1 MSHAESVPSP
11 ILEPTEPGGIVG
23 NPKRH
28 TRNASKRHIL
38 AVAAGIAVG
47 VFALLVCMELFL
59 PSKPPALSDFRLDA
73 PSTTGFM
80 VLLAPA
86 LAAWAFSLHVRCPD
100 AAIRN
105 QLITIAVLLMLWM
118 LDVVVKYP
126 LRNDLAVSLC
136 WYLYYVPMLF
146 VPVLCLS
153 CALRAAALDGTKAGK
168 AMLWAAAAGSLLLVA
183 LVLTNNLH
191 HGVFIFSFD
200 DPGWQ
205 GNYRYNWGY
214 WLVVGWIVLLYGAF
228 FALLLRAA
236 RKQLRPSF
244 APLASIAG
252 IAVAYSLMYGLR
264 SAHVFTTNL
273 ALTYTVIIVVAIEV
287 ALAAGILPSYTWYR
301 EVFYKLPFDLKLIAR
316 SGDIAYSTAQSSP
329 LCAEAAEKVAGSG
342 TANSAPADFRVPSSP
357 HTLYRTYPISGGTAL
372 LSLDA
377 SANDARRIALEQ
389 RQTDLAHTAQLLKRS
404 AEVRRTLAKREAERE
419 LFEQVHTSLS
429 QKSNE
434 INRIIEGLPEG
445 GSVESRD
452 LRRKGLIRVKFLIA
466 YCKRKGSLVVAQREG
481 TSFTQAQVE
490 LIFAEAA
497 ADFRSMGIECAALF
511 RIEESL
517 SPAMMAQLYDCAY
530 DFASLAFE
538 ATDPTLLMFAESTHG
553 HALTVRIVLQCGNCQ
568 TLHPALHSLSQKLAE
583 AGIGHSCLA
592 EQDELSIKMELED
605 DDL

>member
-1 MSHAESVPSP
+1 M
-11 ILEPTEPGGIVG
+11 G

-28 TRNASKRHIL
+28 THNTSKRHIL
-38 AVAAGIAVG
+38 VIAACIAVG

-105 QLITIAVLLMLWM
+105 RLIGIAVLLMLWM
-118 LDVVVKYP
+118 IDVVVKYP

-146 VPVLCLS
+146 IPVLCLS
-153 CALRAAALDGTKAGK
+153 CALRVAALDTAKTGK
-168 AMLWAAAAGSLLLVA
+168 AMLLSAFTGSLLLVA
-183 LVLTNNLH
+183 IVLTNNLH
-191 HGVFIFSFD
+191 HNVFVFSFD

-205 GNYRYNWGY
+205 GNYRYSWGY
-214 WLVVGWIVLLYGAF
+214 WLAVCWIVLLYGAF
-228 FALLLRAA
+228 FALLFRAA

-244 APLASIAG
+244 APLAAIAG
-252 IAVAYSLMYGLR
+252 IAVAYSLLYGLR

-273 ALTYTVIIVVAIEV
+273 ALTYTVLIVVAIEV
-287 ALAAGILPSYTWYR
+287 ALAVGILPSCTWYR
-301 EVFYKLPFDLKLIAR
+301 EMFYKLPFDLKLIAR
-316 SGDIAYSTAQSSP
+316 SGDVSYSTAQSSP
-329 LCAEAAEKVAGSG
+329 LCPKAAEKATGSQ
-342 TANSAPADFRVPSSP
+342 TTNFAPVDFRTPSSP
-357 HTLYRTYPISGGTAL
+357 HTMYRAYPISGGIAL

-404 AEVRRTLAKREAERE
+404 TEVRRTLARREAERE
-419 LFEQVHTSLS
+419 LFEHVHTSLS
-429 QKSNE
+429 LKTSE
-434 INRIIEGLPEG
+434 INRIIDNLPED
-445 GSVESRD
+445 SSAENRD
-452 LRRKGLIRVKFLIA
+452 LRRKGLIRVKFLVA
-466 YCKRKGSLVVAQREG
+466 YCKRKGSLVLAEREG
-481 TSFTQAQVE
+481 ASFTQAQVE

-511 RIEESL
+511 RINEPL
-517 SPAMMAQLYDCAY
+517 SPTMMALLYDCAY

-538 ATDPTLLMFAESTHG
+538 ATDPSLLMFAEIAHN
-553 HALTVRIVLQCGNCQ
+553 HILMVRIVLQCDNCQ
-568 TLHPALHSLSQKLAE
+568 TLQPALRSLSRKLTQ
-583 AGIGHSCLA
+583 AGISHSCLA
-592 EQDELSIKMELED
+592 EQDEISIKIELED
-605 DDL
+605 SVL

>member
-1 MSHAESVPSP
+1 MGSQ
-11 ILEPTEPGGIVG
+11 
-23 NPKRH
+23 KRH
-28 TRNASKRHIL
+28 TRSASKRHIL
-38 AVAAGIAVG
+38 VVAAGIAVG
-47 VFALLVCMELFL
+47 AFALLVCMELFL

-86 LAAWAFSLHVRCPD
+86 LAGWAFSLNVRCPD

-105 QLITIAVLLMLWM
+105 QLIAIAALLMLWM

-146 VPVLCLS
+146 IPVLCLS

-168 AMLWAAAAGSLLLVA
+168 AMLRAAFTGSLLLVM

-191 HGVFIFSFD
+191 HGVFVFSFD

-205 GNYRYNWGY
+205 GNYLYSWGY
-214 WLVVGWIVLLYGAF
+214 WLVVCWIVLQYGAF
-228 FALLLRAA
+228 FALLFRAA

-244 APLASIAG
+244 APLGTIAG
-252 IAVAYSLMYGLR
+252 IAAAYSLLYGLR
-264 SAHVFTTNL
+264 SAHIFTTNL
-273 ALTYTVIIVVAIEV
+273 ALTYTVLIVVAIEV
-287 ALAAGILPSYTWYR
+287 ALASGILPSYTWYR

-316 SGDIAYSTAQSSP
+316 SGDVAYSTAQSSP
-329 LCAEAAEKVAGSG
+329 LSSEAAEKVASSG
-342 TANSAPADFRVPSSP
+342 KINSAPADFRTPNNP
-357 HTLYRTYPISGGTAL
+357 NILYRTYPISGGTAL

-377 SANDARRIALEQ
+377 SAIDARRVVLEQ
-389 RQTDLAHTAQLLKRS
+389 RRTDLARTAQFLKRS
-404 AEVRRTLAKREAERE
+404 TEVRRALAKREAERE

-429 QKSNE
+429 LKTNE
-434 INRIIEGLPEG
+434 INRIIEDLPED
-445 GSVESRD
+445 SSAESQD
-452 LRRKGLIRVKFLIA
+452 LRRKGLIRVKFLVA

-497 ADFRSMGIECAALF
+497 TDFRSMGIECAALF
-511 RIEESL
+511 RIDEPL
-517 SPAMMAQLYDCAY
+517 SPTMMAQLYDCAY

-538 ATDPTLLMFAESTHG
+538 ANGPTLLMFAESNHG
-553 HALTVRIVLQCGNCQ
+553 HALTVRIVLQCANCQ
-568 TLHPALHSLSQKLAE
+568 TLRPALHSLDRKLTRS
-583 AGIGHSCLA
+583 GIDHSCLA

-605 DDL
+605 GDQ